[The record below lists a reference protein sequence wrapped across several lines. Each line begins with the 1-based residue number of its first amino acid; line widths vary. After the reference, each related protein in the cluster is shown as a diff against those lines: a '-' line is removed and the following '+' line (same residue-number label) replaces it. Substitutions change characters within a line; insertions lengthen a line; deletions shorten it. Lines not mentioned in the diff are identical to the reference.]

1 MTDLY
6 GREIQ
11 ISDICIFED
20 RGQLDSRPIWGFK
33 DDCVEIADYHK
44 ELIKKAKN
52 VVDITAIERETRK
65 QHFINSVKALDVKPN
80 DTVIASIVPEQITY
94 DEAQSLFDSL
104 KEIFPDNKVTVVMG
118 LNISTEWKTNFMAF

>member
-1 MTDLY
+1 MKDY
-6 GREIQ
+6 FGREIQ
-11 ISDICIFED
+11 IGDKCVLLRLNSLEKVTVLDVDDYQGGRAQVLTGGCGKIVIHSSDSII
-20 RGQLDSRPIWGFK
+20 
-33 DDCVEIADYHK
+33 
-44 ELIKKAKN
+44 
-52 VVDITAIERETRK
+52 DITSIERETHK

-118 LNISTEWKTNFMAF
+118 LNISTE